1 MSTQEKIWVAI
12 GLIGQAMF
20 SMRFVLQWLASEK
33 QKKSVIPITFWYFSI
48 AGSLILLSY
57 AIYRR
62 DPVFILGQSFGM
74 FVYLRNLYF
83 ILWHKDKPALSGESE
98 TVPMPPEC
106 PPCPPCPKC
115 GAEITR
121 EPAVTNP
128 PKHPQP

>member
-1 MSTQEKIWVAI
+1 MSTSEKIWVAI

-48 AGSLILLSY
+48 AGSLILLAY

-83 ILWHKDKPALSGESE
+83 ILWHKNKPALSGESE
-98 TVPMPPEC
+98 SPVLPPEC

-115 GAEITR
+115 GAEISR
-121 EPAVTNP
+121 PSD
-128 PKHPQP
+128 

>member
-12 GLIGQAMF
+12 GLVGQAMF

-98 TVPMPPEC
+98 AVSVPPEC

-115 GAEITR
+115 GAEISR
-121 EPAVTNP
+121 EGNNT
-128 PKHPQP
+128 

>member
-12 GLIGQAMF
+12 GLVGQAMF

-98 TVPMPPEC
+98 AVPVPPEC
-106 PPCPPCPKC
+106 PPCPPCPPCPKC
-115 GAEITR
+115 GTEITR
-121 EPAVTNP
+121 ESNN
-128 PKHPQP
+128 

>member
-12 GLIGQAMF
+12 GLLGQAMF

-83 ILWHKDKPALSGESE
+83 ILWHKDKPALSGKSE
-98 TVPMPPEC
+98 TTAC

-115 GAEITR
+115 GAEIT
-121 EPAVTNP
+121 
-128 PKHPQP
+128 QPD

>member
-12 GLIGQAMF
+12 GLLGQAMF

-98 TVPMPPEC
+98 AVPVPPEC

-121 EPAVTNP
+121 EGNN
-128 PKHPQP
+128 